1 MVIGHGAGTWVKALK
16 RWLPVVIGWRV
27 VSSAWLAWV
36 GSLRPFTPLEQR
48 VGLWPPH
55 APFLEWLA
63 RTFLA
68 PWQRWD
74 VGYYLR
80 IVTQG
85 YAATDGT
92 AQFHPLYP
100 WLAWPWVRLGMDP
113 LLALLLVSTV
123 AAVVFLAALDVW
135 LSERLGASSAQRVV
149 RAFVFSPL
157 MAFLLFPYTEP
168 LFLTLAVLT
177 LLALQRGRWAWAGL
191 GAALATLTRQQG
203 ALLLVPIAWTLWTR
217 RRELR
222 WEAWWSLLG
231 APLAWAVWVL
241 YRALALGDW
250 QPGLGSFQELIY
262 SVLISR
268 SHEKVVP
275 EQAFLWPWEA
285 LRRAVGQMLA
295 APDVDMGLNAALAVG
310 MVALLILAWRRLTG
324 AEKGYAL
331 AVIGVSFAYYTGPVH
346 PYMGLPRHMALAF
359 PLVLGMERLTRRPWQ
374 RVVGNVVGALGL
386 LLVVAVYGLQA
397 WVP

>member
-1 MVIGHGAGTWVKALK
+1 MADRETRVWTKGLK
-16 RWLPVVIGWRV
+16 RWAVLVLGLRL
-27 VSSAWLAWV
+27 VSGLWLAWV

-48 VGLWPPH
+48 VGLWPLH

-191 GAALATLTRQQG
+191 GAALATFTRQQG
-203 ALLLVPIAWTLWTR
+203 VLLLVPIAWTLWTR

-222 WEAWWSLLG
+222 WRAWWSLLG
-231 APLAWAVWVL
+231 APLAWVGWVL

-250 QPGLGSFQELIY
+250 QPGLGSFQELVY

-331 AVIGVSFAYYTGPVH
+331 AVIGVSFAYYTGQVH

-374 RVVGNVVGALGL
+374 RVVWSVVGALGL
-386 LLVVAVYGLQA
+386 LLVVAVYGLRA